1 MKKNRK
7 KRPAVRIPTQI
18 RLVVWLSQLIS
29 SALATKVALYLFF
42 RPQRFKTPVREHQMF
57 DAAEQIKFYASSI
70 AKEIQVYRLQGKKQK
85 VLLLHGWSGRGTQ
98 LFSFA
103 YELQKENYEVI
114 TFDMPAHGQSHGNKT
129 NVLELTSCIQDLN
142 QKFGPFDAAIAHS
155 MGGFALLRAI
165 KDGLPLQ
172 SAAIIGSG
180 DSIKGVF
187 YRFSQQLH
195 FSEKITERMITT
207 VEKQFGTKLETYSS
221 SMSIKEIDIPLLIV
235 HDKDDKEAP
244 YECSITLHD
253 LARKSQLK
261 LTSGLGHHRI
271 LRDPK
276 TVQHIVQFLFQHP

>member
-1 MKKNRK
+1 MKNNK
-7 KRPAVRIPTQI
+7 KQRPTVRIPASI
-18 RLVVWLSQLIS
+18 RFVVWLSQSIS
-29 SALATKVALYLFF
+29 NALATKVALYLFF
-42 RPQRFKTPVREHQMF
+42 RPQRFKTPVREHQMQ

-70 AKEIQVYRLQGKKQK
+70 QKEIQVYRLQGKKQK
-85 VLLLHGWSGRGTQ
+85 VLLIHGWSGRGTQ

-103 YELQKENYEVI
+103 DELQKQNCEVI
-114 TFDMPAHGQSHGNKT
+114 TFDMPAHGQSPGNKT
-129 NVLELTSCIQDLN
+129 NVLELTYCIQDLN

-155 MGGFALLRAI
+155 MAGFALLRAI

-180 DSIKGVF
+180 DSIEGVF

-244 YECSITLHD
+244 CKCSIALHD
-253 LARKSQLK
+253 LARNSQLK

-271 LRDPK
+271 LRDTK

>member
-1 MKKNRK
+1 MKKNK
-7 KRPAVRIPTQI
+7 KQRSAVHVPTSI
-18 RLVVWLSQLIS
+18 RFVIWLSQRIS
-29 SALATKVALYLFF
+29 NALATKVALYLFF
-42 RPQRFKTPVREHQMF
+42 RPQRFNTPVREHHMF
-57 DAAEQIKFYASSI
+57 DAAKKIKFSSSSI
-70 AKEIQVYRLQGKKQK
+70 QKEIQVYRLQGKKQK

-98 LFSFA
+98 LFYFA
-103 YELQKENYEVI
+103 DELQKENCEVI
-114 TFDMPAHGQSHGNKT
+114 TFDMPAHGQSPGNKT
-129 NVLELTSCIQDLN
+129 NVLELTYCIQDLN

-253 LARKSQLK
+253 LAPNSQLK

-276 TVQHIVQFLFQHP
+276 TVQYIVQFLFQHP

>member
-7 KRPAVRIPTQI
+7 QRPVVRVPTLI
-18 RLVVWLSQLIS
+18 RFVVWLSQLIS

-42 RPQRFKTPVREHQMF
+42 RPQRFKTPYREHKMR
-57 DAAEQIKFYASSI
+57 DAAEQIKFSASSI
-70 AKEIQVYRLQGKKQK
+70 EKEIQVYRLKGEKQK

-103 YELQKENYEVI
+103 DELQKENCEVI
-114 TFDMPAHGQSHGNKT
+114 AFDMPAHGQSPGKKT
-129 NVLELTSCIQDLN
+129 NVLELTNCIMDLN

-155 MGGFALLRAI
+155 MSGFALLRAI

-195 FSEKITERMITT
+195 FSDKISEKMISA
-207 VEKQFGTKLETYSS
+207 VENKFGIKLEKYSS
-221 SMSIKEIDIPLLIV
+221 RMNIKDIDIPLLIV

-244 YECSITLHD
+244 YQCSTSLHD
-253 LARKSQLK
+253 LARNSHLK

>member
-7 KRPAVRIPTQI
+7 QSPVVRVPTLI
-18 RLVVWLSQLIS
+18 RFVVWLSQLIS
-29 SALATKVALYLFF
+29 VALATKVALYLFF
-42 RPQRFKTPVREHQMF
+42 RPQRFKTPYREHKMR
-57 DAAEQIKFYASSI
+57 DAAEQIKFSASSI
-70 AKEIQVYRLQGKKQK
+70 EKEIQVYRLKGEKQK

-103 YELQKENYEVI
+103 DELQKENCEVI
-114 TFDMPAHGQSHGNKT
+114 AFDMPAHGQSPGNKT
-129 NVLELTSCIQDLN
+129 NVLELTNCIQDLN
-142 QKFGPFDAAIAHS
+142 QKFGPFDAAISHS
-155 MGGFALLRAI
+155 MSSFALLRAI
-165 KDGLPLQ
+165 IDGLPLQ

-180 DSIKGVF
+180 DSIEGVF

-195 FSEKITERMITT
+195 FSDKISKKMISA
-207 VEKQFGTKLETYSS
+207 VENKFGIKLEMYSS
-221 SMSIKEIDIPLLIV
+221 RMNIKDIDIPLLIV

-244 YECSITLHD
+244 YKCSTTLHD
-253 LARKSQLK
+253 LARNSQLK

>member
-1 MKKNRK
+1 MR
-7 KRPAVRIPTQI
+7 VPTSI
-18 RLVVWLSQLIS
+18 RFIVWLSQRIS

-42 RPQRFKTPVREHQMF
+42 RPQRFKTPIREHQMF

-103 YELQKENYEVI
+103 DELQKENCEVI

-129 NVLELTSCIQDLN
+129 NVLELTYCIQDLN

-155 MGGFALLRAI
+155 MGGFGLLRAI
-165 KDGLPLQ
+165 KNGLPLR

-195 FSEKITERMITT
+195 FSDKITERMITT

>member
-7 KRPAVRIPTQI
+7 QRPAVRVPTLI
-18 RLVVWLSQLIS
+18 RFVVWLSQLIS
-29 SALATKVALYLFF
+29 STLATKLALYLFF
-42 RPQRFKTPVREHQMF
+42 RPQRFKTPYREHQMR
-57 DAAEQIKFYASSI
+57 DAAEQIKFSASSI
-70 AKEIQVYRLQGKKQK
+70 EKEIQVYRLKGEKQK

-103 YELQKENYEVI
+103 DELQKENYEVI
-114 TFDMPAHGQSHGNKT
+114 TFDMPAHGQSPGNKT
-129 NVLELTSCIQDLN
+129 NVLELTYCIQDLN
-142 QKFGPFDAAIAHS
+142 QKFGPFYAAIAHS
-155 MGGFALLRAI
+155 MSGFALLRAI

-187 YRFSQQLH
+187 HRFSQQLH
-195 FSEKITERMITT
+195 FSDKITERMITT
-207 VEKQFGTKLETYSS
+207 VEKKFSIKLETYSS
-221 SMSIKEIDIPLLIV
+221 RVNIKDIDIPLLIV

-244 YECSITLHD
+244 NECSISLHD
-253 LARKSQLK
+253 LARNSQLK

-276 TVQHIVQFLFQHP
+276 TVQYIVQFLFQQP

>member
-1 MKKNRK
+1 M
-7 KRPAVRIPTQI
+7 
-18 RLVVWLSQLIS
+18 
-29 SALATKVALYLFF
+29 Y
-42 RPQRFKTPVREHQMF
+42 
-57 DAAEQIKFYASSI
+57 DAAKQIKFYASSI
-70 AKEIQVYRLQGKKQK
+70 QKEIQVYRLQGKKQK

-103 YELQKENYEVI
+103 EKLQKENCEVI
-114 TFDMPAHGQSHGNKT
+114 TFDMPAHGQSPGNKT
-129 NVLELTSCIQDLN
+129 NVFELTYCIQDLN

-155 MGGFALLRAI
+155 LGGFALLRAI

-172 SAAIIGSG
+172 SATIIGSG

-221 SMSIKEIDIPLLIV
+221 SMSIREIDIPLLIV

-244 YECSITLHD
+244 YECSIALHD
-253 LARKSQLK
+253 LARNSQLK

-271 LRDPK
+271 LRDTK

>member
-1 MKKNRK
+1 MKKNK
-7 KRPAVRIPTQI
+7 KQRPAVRVPKSI
-18 RLVVWLSQLIS
+18 RFVVWLSQRIS
-29 SALATKVALYLFF
+29 NALATKVALYLFF
-42 RPQRFKTPVREHQMF
+42 RPQRFKTPVREHQMR

-70 AKEIQVYRLQGKKQK
+70 QKEIQVYRLNGKKQK

-103 YELQKENYEVI
+103 DELQKQNCEVI
-114 TFDMPAHGQSHGNKT
+114 TFDMPAHGQSPGNKT
-129 NVLELTSCIQDLN
+129 NVRELAYCIQDIN
-142 QKFGPFDAAIAHS
+142 QIFGPFDAAIAHS
-155 MGGFALLRAI
+155 LGGFALLRGI

-253 LARKSQLK
+253 LARNSQLK

-271 LRDPK
+271 LRDSK
-276 TVQHIVQFLFQHP
+276 TVQHIIQFLFQQS

>member
-1 MKKNRK
+1 MKKNK
-7 KRPAVRIPTQI
+7 KQRPAVRIPTSI
-18 RLVVWLSQLIS
+18 RFVVWLTQLIS

-42 RPQRFKTPVREHQMF
+42 RPQRFKTPVREHQMR

-70 AKEIQVYRLQGKKQK
+70 QKEIQVYRLSGKKKK

-103 YELQKENYEVI
+103 DELQKQNCEVI
-114 TFDMPAHGQSHGNKT
+114 TFDMPAHGQSPGNKT
-129 NVLELTSCIQDLN
+129 NVLELTCCIQDIN
-142 QKFGPFDAAIAHS
+142 QKFSPFDAAIAHS

-195 FSEKITERMITT
+195 FSEKITERMFTT

-221 SMSIKEIDIPLLIV
+221 SISIKEIDIPLLIV

-253 LARKSQLK
+253 LARNSQLK

-271 LRDPK
+271 LRDSK
-276 TVQHIVQFLFQHP
+276 TVQHIIQFLFQHP

>member
-1 MKKNRK
+1 MKNNRK
-7 KRPAVRIPTQI
+7 QRPVVRIPTLI
-18 RLVVWLSQLIS
+18 RFVVWISQLIS
-29 SALATKVALYLFF
+29 SALATKVALFLFF
-42 RPQRFKTPVREHQMF
+42 RPQRFKTPYREHKMR
-57 DAAEQIKFYASSI
+57 DAAEQIKFSASSI
-70 AKEIQVYRLQGKKQK
+70 EKEIKVYKLKGEKQK

-98 LFSFA
+98 LFYFA
-103 YELQKENYEVI
+103 DELQKENCEVI
-114 TFDMPAHGQSHGNKT
+114 TFDMPAHGQSPGKKT
-129 NVLELTSCIQDLN
+129 NVLELTFCIQDLN

-155 MGGFALLRAI
+155 MSGFALLRAI

-195 FSEKITERMITT
+195 FSEKIVDKMIAA
-207 VEKQFGTKLETYSS
+207 VENKFGINLETYSS
-221 SMSIKEIDIPLLIV
+221 RMNIKEIDIPLLIV

-244 YECSITLHD
+244 YECSTTLHD
-253 LARKSQLK
+253 LARNSQLK

-276 TVQHIVQFLFQHP
+276 TVQHIVKFLFQHP

>member
-1 MKKNRK
+1 MKNNK
-7 KRPAVRIPTQI
+7 KQRPTVRIPASI
-18 RLVVWLSQLIS
+18 RFVVWLSQSIS
-29 SALATKVALYLFF
+29 NALATKVALYLFF
-42 RPQRFKTPVREHQMF
+42 RPQRFKTPVREHQMR

-70 AKEIQVYRLQGKKQK
+70 QKEIQVYRLQGKKQK
-85 VLLLHGWSGRGTQ
+85 VLLIHGWSGRGTQ

-103 YELQKENYEVI
+103 GELQKENCEVI
-114 TFDMPAHGQSHGNKT
+114 TFDMPAHGQSPGNKT
-129 NVLELTSCIQDLN
+129 NVLELTYCIQDIN

-155 MGGFALLRAI
+155 LGGFALLRGI

-253 LARKSQLK
+253 LARNSQLK

-271 LRDPK
+271 LRDSK
-276 TVQHIVQFLFQHP
+276 TVQHIIQFLFQQS

>member
-1 MKKNRK
+1 MKKNK
-7 KRPAVRIPTQI
+7 KQRPAVRVPKSI
-18 RLVVWLSQLIS
+18 RFVVWLSQRIS
-29 SALATKVALYLFF
+29 NALATKVALYLFF
-42 RPQRFKTPVREHQMF
+42 RPQRFKTPVREHQMR

-70 AKEIQVYRLQGKKQK
+70 QKEIQVYRLSGKKKK

-98 LFSFA
+98 LFYFA
-103 YELQKENYEVI
+103 EKLQKENCEII
-114 TFDMPAHGQSHGNKT
+114 TFDMPAHGQSPGNKT
-129 NVLELTSCIQDLN
+129 NVLELTCCIQDIN
-142 QKFGPFDAAIAHS
+142 QKFSPFDAAIAHS
-155 MGGFALLRAI
+155 MGSFALLRAI

-253 LARKSQLK
+253 LARNSQLK

-271 LRDPK
+271 LRDSK
-276 TVQHIVQFLFQHP
+276 TVQHIIQFLFQHP

>member
-1 MKKNRK
+1 MKKNK
-7 KRPAVRIPTQI
+7 KQRPAVRVPKSI
-18 RLVVWLSQLIS
+18 RAVVWLSRPTS
-29 SALATKVALYLFF
+29 NALATKVALYLFF
-42 RPQRFKTPVREHQMF
+42 RPQRFKTPVREHQMR

-70 AKEIQVYRLQGKKQK
+70 QKEIQVYRLNGKKQK

-103 YELQKENYEVI
+103 DELQKQNCEVI
-114 TFDMPAHGQSHGNKT
+114 TFDMPAHGQSPGNKT
-129 NVLELTSCIQDLN
+129 NVLELTYCIQDIN

-180 DSIKGVF
+180 DSIEGVF

-253 LARKSQLK
+253 LARNSQLK

-271 LRDPK
+271 LRDSK
-276 TVQHIVQFLFQHP
+276 TVQHIIQFLFQQS

>member
-1 MKKNRK
+1 MKKNK
-7 KRPAVRIPTQI
+7 KQRPAVRVPKSI
-18 RLVVWLSQLIS
+18 RFVVWLSQRIS
-29 SALATKVALYLFF
+29 NALATKVALYLFF
-42 RPQRFKTPVREHQMF
+42 RPQRFKTPVREHQMR

-70 AKEIQVYRLQGKKQK
+70 QKEIQVYRLSGKKKK

-103 YELQKENYEVI
+103 DELQKQNCEVI
-114 TFDMPAHGQSHGNKT
+114 TFDMPAHGQSPGNKT
-129 NVLELTSCIQDLN
+129 NVLELTYCIQDIN

-195 FSEKITERMITT
+195 FSEKITERMITI

-221 SMSIKEIDIPLLIV
+221 SISIKEIDIPLLIV

-244 YECSITLHD
+244 CECSIALHD
-253 LARKSQLK
+253 LARNSQLK

-271 LRDPK
+271 LRDSK
-276 TVQHIVQFLFQHP
+276 TVQHIIQFLFQQS

>member
-1 MKKNRK
+1 MKKNK
-7 KRPAVRIPTQI
+7 KQRPAVRIPTSI
-18 RLVVWLSQLIS
+18 RFVVWLTQLIS

-42 RPQRFKTPVREHQMF
+42 RPQRFKTPVREHQMR

-70 AKEIQVYRLQGKKQK
+70 QKEIQVYRLQGKKQK
-85 VLLLHGWSGRGTQ
+85 VLLIHGWSGRGTQ
-98 LFSFA
+98 LFYFA
-103 YELQKENYEVI
+103 EKLQKENCEII
-114 TFDMPAHGQSHGNKT
+114 TFDMPAHGQSPGNKT
-129 NVLELTSCIQDLN
+129 NVFELTYCIQDLN

-155 MGGFALLRAI
+155 MAGFALLRAI

-180 DSIKGVF
+180 DSIEGVF

-235 HDKDDKEAP
+235 HDIDDKEAP
-244 YECSITLHD
+244 YECSIALHD
-253 LARKSQLK
+253 LARNSQLK

-271 LRDPK
+271 LRDTK
-276 TVQHIVQFLFQHP
+276 TVQHIVQFLFQYP

>member
-1 MKKNRK
+1 MKKNK
-7 KRPAVRIPTQI
+7 KQRPAVHVPKSI
-18 RLVVWLSQLIS
+18 RFVVWLSQHIS
-29 SALATKVALYLFF
+29 NALATKVALYLFF
-42 RPQRFKTPVREHQMF
+42 RPQRFKTPVREHQMR

-70 AKEIQVYRLQGKKQK
+70 QKEIQVYRLSGKKQK

-103 YELQKENYEVI
+103 DELQKQNCEVI
-114 TFDMPAHGQSHGNKT
+114 TFDMPAHGQSPGNKT
-129 NVLELTSCIQDLN
+129 NVLELTYCIQDIN

-155 MGGFALLRAI
+155 MGGFALLRAN

-187 YRFSQQLH
+187 YRFSQQLN

-253 LARKSQLK
+253 LARNSQLK

-271 LRDPK
+271 LRDSK
-276 TVQHIVQFLFQHP
+276 TVQHIIQFLFQHP

>member
-1 MKKNRK
+1 MKKNK
-7 KRPAVRIPTQI
+7 KQRPAVRIPTSI
-18 RLVVWLSQLIS
+18 RFVVWLTQLIS

-42 RPQRFKTPVREHQMF
+42 RPQRFKTPVREHQMYN
-57 DAAEQIKFYASSI
+57 AAEQIKFYASSI
-70 AKEIQVYRLQGKKQK
+70 QKEIQVYRLQGKKQK
-85 VLLLHGWSGRGTQ
+85 VLLIHGWSGRGTQ
-98 LFSFA
+98 LFYFA
-103 YELQKENYEVI
+103 EKLQKENCEII
-114 TFDMPAHGQSHGNKT
+114 TFDMPAHGQSPGNKT
-129 NVLELTSCIQDLN
+129 NVFELTYCIQDLN

-155 MGGFALLRAI
+155 MGGFALLRGI

-235 HDKDDKEAP
+235 HDIDDKEAP
-244 YECSITLHD
+244 YECSIALHD
-253 LARKSQLK
+253 LARNSQLK

-271 LRDPK
+271 LRDTK
-276 TVQHIVQFLFQHP
+276 TVQHIVQFLFQYP

>member
-1 MKKNRK
+1 MKKNK
-7 KRPAVRIPTQI
+7 KQRPAVSVPKSI
-18 RLVVWLSQLIS
+18 RFVVWLSQRIS
-29 SALATKVALYLFF
+29 NALATKVALYLFF
-42 RPQRFKTPVREHQMF
+42 RPQRFKTPVREHQMR

-70 AKEIQVYRLQGKKQK
+70 QKEIQVYRLNGKKQK

-103 YELQKENYEVI
+103 DELQKQNCEVI
-114 TFDMPAHGQSHGNKT
+114 TFDMPAHGQSPGNKT
-129 NVLELTSCIQDLN
+129 NVLELTYCIQDIN

-253 LARKSQLK
+253 LARNSQLK

-271 LRDPK
+271 LRDSK
-276 TVQHIVQFLFQHP
+276 TVQHIIQFLFQQS

>member
-42 RPQRFKTPVREHQMF
+42 RPQRFKTPYREHKMR
-57 DAAEQIKFYASSI
+57 DAAEQINFSASSI
-70 AKEIQVYRLQGKKQK
+70 EKEIKVYKLKGKKQK

-103 YELQKENYEVI
+103 DELQKKNCEVI
-114 TFDMPAHGQSHGNKT
+114 TFDMPAHGQSTGKKT
-129 NVLELTSCIQDLN
+129 NVLELKFCIQDLN
-142 QKFGPFDAAIAHS
+142 LKFGPFDAAIAHS
-155 MGGFALLRAI
+155 MSGFALLRAI

-195 FSEKITERMITT
+195 FSEKIADRMIVA
-207 VEKQFGTKLETYSS
+207 VENKFGIKLETYSS
-221 SMSIKEIDIPLLIV
+221 RMNIKDIDIPLLIV

-244 YECSITLHD
+244 YECSTKLHN
-253 LARKSQLK
+253 LARNSQLK

>member
-1 MKKNRK
+1 MKKNK
-7 KRPAVRIPTQI
+7 KQRPAVRVPKSI
-18 RLVVWLSQLIS
+18 RFVVWLSQRIS
-29 SALATKVALYLFF
+29 NALATKVALYLFF
-42 RPQRFKTPVREHQMF
+42 RPQRFKTPVREHQMR

-70 AKEIQVYRLQGKKQK
+70 QKEIQVYRLNGKKQK

-103 YELQKENYEVI
+103 DELQKQNCEVI
-114 TFDMPAHGQSHGNKT
+114 TFDMPAHGQSPGNKT
-129 NVLELTSCIQDLN
+129 NVLELTYCIQDIN

-155 MGGFALLRAI
+155 LGGFALLRGI

-187 YRFSQQLH
+187 YRFSQQLNKKK
-195 FSEKITERMITT
+195 KITERMITT

-253 LARKSQLK
+253 LARNSQLK

-271 LRDPK
+271 LRDSK
-276 TVQHIVQFLFQHP
+276 TVQHIIQFLFQQS

>member
-1 MKKNRK
+1 MKKNK
-7 KRPAVRIPTQI
+7 KQRPAVRIPTSI
-18 RLVVWLSQLIS
+18 RFVVWLSQRIS

-42 RPQRFKTPVREHQMF
+42 RPQRFKTPVREHQMR
-57 DAAEQIKFYASSI
+57 DASEQIKFYASSI
-70 AKEIQVYRLQGKKQK
+70 QKEIQVYRLQGKKQK

-103 YELQKENYEVI
+103 DKLQKENCEVI
-114 TFDMPAHGQSHGNKT
+114 TFDMPAHGQSPGNKT
-129 NVLELTSCIQDLN
+129 NVLELAYCIKDLN

-155 MGGFALLRAI
+155 MGSFALLRAI

-172 SAAIIGSG
+172 SAAILGSG

-195 FSEKITERMITT
+195 FSDKIAERMITT

-244 YECSITLHD
+244 YDCSIALHD
-253 LARKSQLK
+253 LARNSQLK

-276 TVQHIVQFLFQHP
+276 TVQYIVQFLLQYP